1 MGDRLRRGGRAVN
14 WPGIAV
20 ILALLIV
27 WQVLVGTG
35 VVGVDSL
42 PGPIDIWHGFRELTG
57 ADGGLWAA
65 VAHTVRIVLM
75 AWAIGAGAGLILGLL
90 LALNPVV
97 ASWGY
102 ATVDMLRSLPVVA
115 LIPIAILVWG
125 TGDLTEVI
133 LGAYAALWPMLI
145 NTAGGVR
152 GVTPR
157 LRDVSRTL
165 QLSRTG
171 TLVKIVLPATGSS
184 ILVGARLS
192 LATALVV
199 CVVSEMLGLQSG
211 VGNQLVLEQSG
222 MQPARMWVYVLL
234 VGVLGLIINAGLIR
248 AFRVLFPG
256 VAAVAERSSR

>member
-1 MGDRLRRGGRAVN
+1 MADRLRRGGLLDRGFRAVN

-27 WQVLVGTG
+27 WQFLGG
-35 VVGVDSL
+35 PNL
-42 PGPIDIWHGFRELTG
+42 PRPVDIWHGFQDLIG
-57 ADGGLWAA
+57 PDGGLWAA
-65 VAHTVRIVLM
+65 VEHTVRVVLI
-75 AWAIGAGAGLILGLL
+75 AWVIGAGTGMVLGLL

-125 TGDLTEVI
+125 TGDLSEVI

-234 VGVLGLIINAGLIR
+234 VGTLGLIINAGLIG

>member
-1 MGDRLRRGGRAVN
+1 MADLLKRVN

-20 ILALLIV
+20 IAGLLVV
-27 WQVLVGTG
+27 WQLIGSST
-35 VVGVDSL
+35 L
-42 PGPIDIWHGFRELTG
+42 PTPVDIWHGFLDLLG
-57 ADGGLWAA
+57 PDGGLGEALL
-65 VAHTVRIVLM
+65 HTIQMVLM
-75 AWAIGAGAGLILGLL
+75 AWVIGAGAGLILGLL
-90 LALNPVV
+90 IALNPTV

-125 TGDLTEVI
+125 TGELTEVI

-157 LRDVSRTL
+157 LRDVARTL
-165 QLSRTG
+165 QLGRTA
-171 TLVKIVLPATGSS
+171 TLFKIVLPATGSS
-184 ILVGARLS
+184 ILIGARLS

-248 AFRVLFPG
+248 AFRLLFPG
-256 VAAVAERSSR
+256 IALVSERSSK